1 MCPLQELSPA
11 DVALSAWGMLNSVL
25 FSSLRFSSAAMII
38 SALKKSGYSYSAFL
52 LERNTMKAASMNLE
66 ASHHLYA
73 RAARLITR
81 VGTVMLQLVGSPA
94 PFGRRNQ
101 NIIVVSP
108 SYLKCCLW
116 RSSGDDFKHDLRVVR
131 YA

>member
-1 MCPLQELSPA
+1 M
-11 DVALSAWGMLNSVL
+11 N
-25 FSSLRFSSAAMII
+25 
-38 SALKKSGYSYSAFL
+38 
-52 LERNTMKAASMNLE
+52 AASMNLE

-73 RAARLITR
+73 RAVRLITSPYSYR
-81 VGTVMLQLVGSPA
+81 VGTVMLQIVGSPA
-94 PFGRRNQ
+94 PIGRRNQ